1 MRSQII
7 LCYERLQHTTS
18 PLEVI
23 FRCHPLTSSAHLP
36 SLSFI
41 FVFIFVPF
49 VSGDPAAEKF
59 RYNAL
64 TGVSYLIG
72 TSGFGGACPAEFFI
86 HHWPLIGNTRLL
98 LHGGLVVV
106 AVVVSRFLAI

>member
-1 MRSQII
+1 M
-7 LCYERLQHTTS
+7 LQAFTEYYVSTGGDLS
-18 PLEVI
+18 P
-23 FRCHPLTSSAHLP
+23 SSAYLICPP

-41 FVFIFVPF
+41 VVFIFVHF
-49 VSGDPAAEKF
+49 ISGDPAADKF

-72 TSGFGGACPAEFFI
+72 TSGFRGACPAEFFAL
-86 HHWPLIGNTRLL
+86 HWPLIGNTRLL